1 MNMQQRFIAGNRFQT
16 QMNAKFSLDLN
27 SVSVAMQKVKGREDL
42 VYEYIV
48 AIASNFR
55 APHYNENPSDFYA
68 DYSVYKKDFVNYW
81 RRTLDIGKTDSQQ
94 IEEIFDDALITQ
106 EQSSGLATVKVLFE
120 NGQVLTVDNCLYA
133 IYDVLELK

>member
-1 MNMQQRFIAGNRFQT
+1 MQQRFIAGNRFQT
-16 QMNAKFSLDLN
+16 HMNTKFNLDLN
-27 SVSVAMQKVKGREDL
+27 STSVTMQRVNGKKDL
-42 VYEYIV
+42 VYEHIM

-68 DYSVYKKDFVNYW
+68 DYSMLKKDFVNYW
-81 RRTLDIGKTDSQQ
+81 RRALGIAKTDSQQ

-106 EQSSGLATVKVLFE
+106 EQSNGLATVKVLFE
-120 NGQVLTVDNCLYA
+120 NGQALTVENCLYA

>member
-16 QMNAKFSLDLN
+16 YMNTKYNLDLG
-27 SVSVAMQKVKGREDL
+27 SASAAIQRVKGKEDL
-42 VYEYIV
+42 VYEYIM

-68 DYSVYKKDFVNYW
+68 DYSVLKKDFVSYW
-81 RRTLDIGKTDSQQ
+81 RRALDIEKKDSQQ

-106 EQSSGLATVKVLFE
+106 EQSTGLATVKVFFE
-120 NGQVLTVDNCLYA
+120 NGQALTAENCLYA
-133 IYDVLELK
+133 IYDVLDLK